1 MKMAYKI
8 LTNSEL
14 HKFRLCSLA
23 IPTLILFGFSIMF
36 SSCKGEPD
44 PLMPEI
50 SLIFE
55 DGLTNDGDT
64 ALVGAQLKFKIVVN
78 GPEAN
83 ITNFTVKK
91 EVNGTL
97 KTVMDSG
104 LNSAGFTLN
113 KTFYQSVED
122 EAIWVFAIQDR
133 NKNIAQVSLKI
144 YKDPNSEF
152 GGIIEY
158 PEIILGYQDNADMP
172 HFFLPSTG
180 DSYSQDSASLFQ
192 ALVDV
197 LVYFNYREDN
207 GVLLPSPTFSS
218 PAEEES
224 ATGDLYDLYYTYL
237 SGWTTRNYTMWDIR
251 ADNGVSADDFEN
263 AHNDSLL
270 IVSFDDVWG
279 KKKYK
284 WANEGVIIPFMTAD
298 GKKGIVKVFD
308 SENSEDGTISFAMKI
323 QL

>member
-1 MKMAYKI
+1 MKTSAKI
-8 LTNSEL
+8 FIISEL
-14 HKFRLCSLA
+14 RNISTRFVG
-23 IPTLILFGFSIMF
+23 LIFLTFVFF
-36 SSCKGEPD
+36 AFFFTSCKPDPD
-44 PLMPEI
+44 PLKPTI
-50 SLIFE
+50 NLVFE

-64 ALVGAQLKFKIVVN
+64 VVVGAPLKFKVVVD

-91 EVNGTL
+91 EYDGVV

-122 EAIWVFAIQDR
+122 EATWVFAVQDR
-133 NKNIAQVSLKI
+133 NKNTAQVSLKI

-158 PEIILGYQDNADMP
+158 DIITLGYQNNSNLP
-172 HFFLPSTG
+172 HFFLPLTG
-180 DSYSQDSASLFQ
+180 NVYMQDSASMFQ
-192 ALVDV
+192 NLVDV
-197 LVYFNYREDN
+197 LVYFNNREDN
-207 GVLLPSPTFSS
+207 GVMLPSPTFSS
-218 PAEEES
+218 PGEEIS
-224 ATGDLYDLYYTYL
+224 ATGELYEDYYPYITD
-237 SGWTTRNYTMWDIR
+237 WTTRNYTKWDIR
-251 ADNGVSADDFEN
+251 ADNGVSAADFDN

-270 IVSFDDVWG
+270 IVSYDDVWG

-284 WANEGVIIPFMTAD
+284 WSNAGTIIPFMTAD
-298 GKKGIVKVFD
+298 GKKGIVKVLD
-308 SENSEDGTISFAMKI
+308 ADQTDDGQISFSMKI

>member
-1 MKMAYKI
+1 MKNSVKI
-8 LTNSEL
+8 FIISEL
-14 HKFRLCSLA
+14 RNISTRFVGLVFLTFVFFA
-23 IPTLILFGFSIMF
+23 VFFT
-36 SSCKGEPD
+36 SCKPDPD
-44 PLMPEI
+44 PLKPTI
-50 SLIFE
+50 NLVFE

-64 ALVGAQLKFKIVVN
+64 VVVGAPLKFKVVVD

-91 EVNGTL
+91 EYDGVV

-104 LNSAGFTLN
+104 LNSPGFTLN

-122 EAIWVFAIQDR
+122 EATWVFAVQDR
-133 NKNIAQVSLKI
+133 NKNTAQVSLKI

-158 PEIILGYQDNADMP
+158 DIITLAYQNNPNMP

-180 DSYSQDSASLFQ
+180 NVYMQDSASMFQ
-192 ALVDV
+192 SLVDV

-207 GVLLPSPTFSS
+207 GVMLPSPTFSS
-218 PAEEES
+218 PGEEIS
-224 ATGDLYDLYYTYL
+224 ATGELYEEYYPFITD
-237 SGWTTRNYTMWDIR
+237 WTTRNYTKWDIR
-251 ADNGVSADDFEN
+251 ADNGVSSADFDN

-270 IVSFDDVWG
+270 IVSYDDVWG

-284 WANEGVIIPFMTAD
+284 WSNAGTIIPFMTAD
-298 GKKGIVKVFD
+298 GKKGIVKVLD
-308 SENSEDGTISFAMKI
+308 ADHTDDGQISFSMKI

>member
-1 MKMAYKI
+1 MKMIYKV
-8 LTNSEL
+8 LTNREL
-14 HKFRLCSLA
+14 YKFRLCSLA
-23 IPTLILFGFSIMF
+23 ISTLILFGFSIMF

-50 SLIFE
+50 SLVFE
-55 DGLTNDGDT
+55 DGLTNDGDI
-64 ALVGAQLKFKIVVN
+64 ALVGAPLKFKIVVN

-91 EVNGTL
+91 EFNGTL

-122 EAIWVFAIQDR
+122 ETIWVFAVQDR
-133 NKNIAQVSLKI
+133 NKNTAQVSLKI
-144 YKDPNSEF
+144 NKDPNSEF

-158 PEIILGYQDNADMP
+158 PEIILGYQDNSEMP

-180 DSYSQDSASLFQ
+180 DSYGQDSASLFQ
-192 ALVDV
+192 VLVDV

-224 ATGDLYDLYYTYL
+224 ATGDLYDLYYTYI

-284 WANEGVIIPFMTAD
+284 WANEGVIIPFITAD
-298 GKKGIVKVFD
+298 GKKGIVKVLN
-308 SENSEDGTISFAMKI
+308 SENSENGTISFAMKI